1 MIQWEVVKG
10 RTLRGWLLA
19 WVTGMGHHDRGSRR
33 VGQPGAPWRCPT
45 EEEYTLWQMYS
56 QGVRSVGICVLW
68 PLFSGIGGAE
78 PSAKGEGTDGGI
90 DALGVGAQV
99 PSVLLLAHG
108 MERAGGR

>member
-1 MIQWEVVKG
+1 M
-10 RTLRGWLLA
+10 
-19 WVTGMGHHDRGSRR
+19 
-33 VGQPGAPWRCPT
+33 
-45 EEEYTLWQMYS
+45 
-56 QGVRSVGICVLW
+56 GICVLW